1 MIKIIPLSKKHLDE
15 AISLAETIFPYKE
28 DQRIA
33 RINLVESLSQKSSGK
48 TYWVAK
54 NTDGRILGLAGL
66 YLDEGGKSIVWLGW
80 FGVHPIYRRKGVG
93 SLLLEYAIKESKTRG
108 FKILKI
114 YTSTDESETAAHQL
128 YESYRFVQSN
138 SKQDPDII
146 IYSLQ

>member
-15 AISLAETIFPYKE
+15 AIALSEAIFPYME
-28 DQRIA
+28 DQKIA

-48 TYWVAK
+48 KYWLAK
-54 NTDGRILGLAGL
+54 DSDGRIIGLTGL
-66 YLDEGGKSIVWLGW
+66 YLDQSDKSIVWLGW
-80 FGVHPIYRRKGVG
+80 FGVQPEHRRKGIG

-128 YESYRFVQSN
+128 YESYGFVQSN